1 MFNSFKSV
9 RIKQGLAD
17 GGAGRK
23 MAVHGLAVLGA
34 GGLLA
39 LGVQAVAQSTSSGNV
54 QAALAERLPKTQLT
68 AVDCEQIDG
77 LCEVQAGSN
86 LFYTD
91 ASGRFLI
98 IGRVYD
104 METKQDLTA
113 ARLLEINPDMLVGA
127 AASSGA
133 SVGGEPAAPVTT
145 ESEVAPAVEKAA
157 FEALPAD
164 GAIRWGRGS
173 TTVTVFS
180 DFRCGYCK
188 QLHETLSSMNV
199 QVVERP
205 ISILGTRMIS
215 DAVVCA
221 SDRRRA
227 LGQAYSGEAISNV
240 RECDTSGLDANE
252 AFARKHGFT
261 GTPVIVRSD
270 GAVLHGARPRDFL
283 ESWLKG
289 GNS

>member
-1 MFNSFKSV
+1 MVNSFKSM

-23 MAVHGLAVLGA
+23 MAVQGLAVLGA

-39 LGVQAVAQSTSSGNV
+39 LGVQAVAQSTSSGSV

-68 AVDCEQIDG
+68 AVDCERIDG

-133 SVGGEPAAPVTT
+133 SGGGEPAAPAAA
-145 ESEVAPAVEKAA
+145 SREVAPAVEKAA
-157 FEALPAD
+157 LDALPAD
-164 GAIRWGRGS
+164 GAIRWGRGN

-227 LGQAYSGEAISNV
+227 LGQAYAGDAISNV

-283 ESWLKG
+283 EAWLKG
-289 GNS
+289 ETS

>member
-1 MFNSFKSV
+1 MFNSFNITRTLSGSSEAGIGSRRAV
-9 RIKQGLAD
+9 QGLAI
-17 GGAGRK
+17 
-23 MAVHGLAVLGA
+23 LGA
-34 GGLLA
+34 GSLLA
-39 LGVQAVAQSTSSGNV
+39 LGVQAVAQSTSSGTV
-54 QAALAERLPKTQLT
+54 QAALGERLPKTQLT
-68 AVDCEQIDG
+68 AVDCEQIEG

-91 ASGRFLI
+91 ASGRYLI

-133 SVGGEPAAPVTT
+133 SAGGEPAAPVASARET
-145 ESEVAPAVEKAA
+145 APTVEKAA
-157 FEALPAD
+157 LEALPAD
-164 GAIRWGRGS
+164 GAIRWGRGR
-173 TTVTVFS
+173 TKVTVFS

-188 QLHETLSSMNV
+188 QLHETLSAMNV
-199 QVVERP
+199 EVVERP

-227 LGQAYSGEAISNV
+227 LGQAYAGEAISNV

-252 AFARKHGFT
+252 AFARQHGFT

-283 ESWLKG
+283 ETWLKG
-289 GNS
+289 ENS